1 MSILSTIQRR
11 LSRASFVD
19 VLPVSAFVLSFIL
32 ASIFTVFYQVEWRR
46 DYNRQANVHANHV
59 IELVTPA
66 LLRGDYEE
74 VQLELDI
81 LAPRGGTITTR
92 SGETIISANTTELQE
107 FGRRYKIRD
116 EKVPVAD
123 MVLVPIAPF
132 RPPLP
137 YGLAFALIL
146 GCATIATLMIRI
158 LTKVAAKHLQ
168 IVQRYVD
175 SYDEERLQLVDIPPV
190 SFKEFRGL
198 NAVALMTT
206 RRLKNE
212 IKRYRNLAR
221 RDERTGLP
229 NRYDFDQH
237 LQAALDLA
245 TEETPYAVLMLRID
259 NWPSQRNRFNYGDAE
274 TAIRII
280 GEKVKAAVSDP
291 DVMANGL
298 HMEAFARTGEQTF
311 TILVSGLTSRDDLSV
326 LVRALR
332 ADLSKVLEI
341 GDVSL
346 TPEIA
351 GSIALIPHD
360 GDTVQRVFHAL
371 QITLQSLTTDGKSG
385 YMFYSPKLDRQ
396 NDARRKLEIELREAL
411 EANAFIPVYQ
421 PKINLRTGRIHG
433 VEALAR
439 WKLASGRL
447 ASPNVFI
454 GLAEDLGL
462 IDEIGEQIMRKAT
475 KDAADWMN
483 QGQSVNLA
491 VNVSPIQFNDERL
504 TQMILSAIADSGLP
518 PRLLELEITESVAV
532 TQPEKVRSILA
543 PLRKLGVKLAVDDFG
558 TGHSNLAI
566 LTQFQFDTFKIDRQ
580 FVGGTPHDPQANA
593 IVEMMLGMAKT
604 LKMEIVGEGVETAQ
618 QAQYLAKR
626 GCHIGQGYYFS
637 KPVPVEELASMLGL
651 GKVRKAG

>member
-1 MSILSTIQRR
+1 MLG
-11 LSRASFVD
+11 
-19 VLPVSAFVLSFIL
+19 FIL
-32 ASIFTVFYQVEWRR
+32 AAIFTVFYQVEWRR
-46 DYNRQANVHANHV
+46 DYNRQVNIHAQYV
-59 IELVTPA
+59 MELVTPA
-66 LLRGDYEE
+66 LLSEDYEE
-74 VQLELDI
+74 VQVDLDI
-81 LAPRGGTITTR
+81 LAPRGASVTMLDGPV
-92 SGETIISANTTELQE
+92 ISTANILELE
-107 FGRRYKIRD
+107 EHGRRYLIKD
-116 EKVPVAD
+116 QKLPVAE
-123 MVLVPIAPF
+123 MVLVPTIPF
-132 RPPLP
+132 QPPMP
-137 YGLAFALIL
+137 YSLAFALII
-146 GCATIATLMIRI
+146 GCASIATLMIRI
-158 LTKVAAKHLQ
+158 LAKVAAKHLR
-168 IVQRYVD
+168 IVQQYVD
-175 SYDEERLQLVDIPPV
+175 SYDLEKLQLVDIPEI

-206 RRLKNE
+206 RRLKSE
-212 IKRYRNLAR
+212 IQRYRSLAR

-237 LQAALDLA
+237 LQSALEQA
-245 TEETPYAVLMLRID
+245 TEDAPYAVLMLRID

-280 GEKVKAAVSDP
+280 GDNVKAAIANQ
-291 DVMANGL
+291 DVAANGL

-311 TILVSGLTSRDDLSV
+311 AVLVSGLTSRDDLSV
-326 LVRALR
+326 LVRSLR
-332 ADLSKVLEI
+332 TDLSKTLEI
-341 GDVSL
+341 GEVSL
-346 TPEIA
+346 TPEMA
-351 GSIALIPHD
+351 GSIVLIPHD

-371 QITLQSLTTDGKSG
+371 QITLQSLTTEGKTG

-396 NDARRKLEIELREAL
+396 NDARRKLEVELREAL
-411 EANAFIPVYQ
+411 EADAFIPVYQ
-421 PKINLRTGRIHG
+421 PKIDLRTGRIHG

-439 WKLASGRL
+439 WKLGSGRL

-462 IDEIGEQIMRKAT
+462 IDEIGEQILRKAT

-483 QGQSVNLA
+483 QGQAVNLA
-491 VNVSPIQFNDERL
+491 VNVSPIQFNDENL
-504 TQMILSAIADSGLP
+504 TQTILSAIADSGLP

-532 TQPEKVRSILA
+532 TQPEKVRAILA

-580 FVGGTPHDPQANA
+580 FVSGTPHDPQANA

-604 LKMEIVGEGVETAQ
+604 LNMEIVGEGVETAQ

-637 KPVPVEELASMLGL
+637 KPVPVEELAAMLGL
-651 GKVRKAG
+651 GRPRKTG